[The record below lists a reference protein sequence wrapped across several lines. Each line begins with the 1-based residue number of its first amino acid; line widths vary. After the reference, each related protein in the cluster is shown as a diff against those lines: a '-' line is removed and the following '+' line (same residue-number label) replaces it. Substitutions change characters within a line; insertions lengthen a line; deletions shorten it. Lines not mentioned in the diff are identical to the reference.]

1 MSKRIDSPSSLAGS
15 FPVEIVLPV
24 EVKNEEKEEES
35 NAEINSGE
43 T

>member
-1 MSKRIDSPSSLAGS
+1 MSKRIDSPSLLVGS

>member
-24 EVKNEEKEEES
+24 EVKKEEKEEES